1 MEKQKEWMVDRDHTF
16 VQVPFP
22 DGYKNEDTSFDLFL
36 KTLDAKGIQPQQI
49 AGIMTESYQGVGP
62 DFLPVEYAQQLQ
74 SICHEHDIV
83 MCYDEVQAG
92 FGRTG
97 KMFAYEDYGVRP
109 DLIACGKGISSSLP
123 ISAVIG
129 REDIMDL
136 YPPGSMTSTHSGSP
150 LPVAAAIASLEIIQ
164 KEHLAERAARL
175 GEILILELRRLQHRY
190 PKVLEIHPRTWVF

>member
-1 MEKQKEWMVDRDHTF
+1 
-16 VQVPFP
+16 
-22 DGYKNEDTSFDLFL
+22 
-36 KTLDAKGIQPQQI
+36 
-49 AGIMTESYQGVGP
+49 
-62 DFLPVEYAQQLQ
+62 
-74 SICHEHDIV
+74 

-97 KMFAYEDYGVRP
+97 KMFGFEHYGVRP

-150 LPVAAAIASLEIIQ
+150 LPVAAAIANLELIQ
-164 KEHLAERAARL
+164 KENLAERAARL
-175 GEILILELRRLQHRY
+175 GEILIARVAAAFSRSTRTCWGACRAKGWWRGIQVVKPGTKTPDPDLALKINIACLQKGLLMFAPVGASGECLKIAPPLTIPEDALRESLE
-190 PKVLEIHPRTWVF
+190 VLEEAVDEVLGKK